1 MQYYYKNNNL
11 NLKQILFILFIST
24 GFNTYAQNFY
34 LRIEGINRTE
44 TLKIDSLQYS
54 IKHTNLKSLFEE
66 VNNTINKLSK
76 EGFLSA
82 KTVENKQINDSIY
95 QFKINLKERTKYT
108 YIYIGRNIDFFDSSE
123 IKNDTLK
130 IQYKDT
136 ENYLNQKIIEAEKSG
151 FALTK
156 VKLENIRKKNSII
169 YADLNFNIE
178 KKRNINSVIINYVN
192 SNRKDNFPKGHL
204 KQINKKYTNRIF
216 NQQTVKELYDDL
228 NKYEFITQTKYPE
241 ILFTKDSTKI
251 YTYLE
256 KRKANTFDGYI
267 GFTNNE
273 SKKIN
278 FNGYLDVTLQNTIR
292 AGEQF
297 SLNWK
302 SDGNQQTTFN
312 TKLEIPYIFKTS
324 FGIKAQLN
332 IFKQDSTFQNSK
344 TGIDLGYYINY
355 NTKLFLGYHST
366 ESSDIQNTNSINI
379 SDFKNSYFTSTFEY
393 KKFDPQ
399 NYLLPKKGN
408 VNFVIGY
415 GERNTNNQPETVKS
429 SKQVY
434 TNLNFSYNFE
444 LNNKNFININS
455 ENFYLNSQ
463 TYIINELYRFG
474 GFNSVRGFSENSLQA
489 NFISSILTEYRY
501 VVSKSLYLHSITD
514 YALYQDLTS
523 RSNPKKINKIIGL
536 GLGTA
541 IQTPNG
547 LIKITLTNGTTDIQE
562 LQLYNTIINICYNV
576 KFWGLPKKDFY
587 LLG

>member
-1 MQYYYKNNNL
+1 MTDICNIIRKINNL

-34 LRIEGINRTE
+34 LQIEGTNRTE

-66 VNNTINKLSK
+66 VNNTIKKLSK

-108 YIYIGRNIDFFDSSE
+108 YIYIGRNINFFDPSE

-130 IQYKDT
+130 IQYKDI
-136 ENYLNQKIIEAEKSG
+136 ENYLNQKIIDAEKSG

-204 KQINKKYTNRIF
+204 KQINKKYTNRTF

-278 FNGYLDVTLQNTIR
+278 FNGYLDITLQNTIR

-302 SDGNQQTTFN
+302 SDGSQQTTFN

-324 FGIKAQLN
+324 FGVKAQIN

-366 ESSDIQNTNSINI
+366 ESSDIQNKNSINI

-393 KKFDPQ
+393 KKVDPL
-399 NYLLPKKGN
+399 NYLFPKKGN
-408 VNFVIGY
+408 VKFIIGY
-415 GERNTNNQPETVKS
+415 GERKTNTLPETVKS
-429 SKQVY
+429 SKQLYV
-434 TNLNFSYNFE
+434 NLDFSYNFE

-463 TYIINELYRFG
+463 TYITNELYRFG
-474 GFNSVRGFSENSLQA
+474 GFNSIRGFSESSLQA

-501 VVSKSLYLHSITD
+501 IVSKSLYLHSITD
-514 YALYQDLTS
+514 YAIYQDLTLI
-523 RSNPKKINKIIGL
+523 SNQKKINKIIGL

-541 IQTPNG
+541 MQTPNG

-576 KFWGLPKKDFY
+576 KF
-587 LLG
+587 